1 MPKKI
6 GISKQSYFALKTNPI
21 KTKKKNKE
29 KKNYRKIKKCHFEPV
44 NERTL
49 VRFSSGS

>member
-29 KKNYRKIKKCHFEPV
+29 KKTIEK
-44 NERTL
+44 
-49 VRFSSGS
+49 